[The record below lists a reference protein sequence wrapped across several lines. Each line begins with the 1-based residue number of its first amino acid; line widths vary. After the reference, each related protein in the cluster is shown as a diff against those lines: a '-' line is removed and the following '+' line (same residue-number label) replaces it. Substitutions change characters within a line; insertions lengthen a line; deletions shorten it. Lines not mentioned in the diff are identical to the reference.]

1 MRELWSSLQTLSY
14 SKRVVLTEDQEFL
27 QDRAEDR
34 LEKDLARERL
44 VKTQVIVS
52 VSESLAL
59 ILQKKSTAKELWDA
73 LFTEMTKK
81 SKMVITSLQR

>member
-14 SKRVVLTEDQEFL
+14 SKRVVLTEDEEFL